1 MLGKLF
7 PDPFLKYQD
16 WAYLWIIFF
25 ISCKI
30 EDHHNILKL
39 NCGPLAI
46 TSYKGIEL
54 VSLPHFGQDIRR
66 KLFLSLYYIT
76 WPNFIVCLHL
86 IHEILCTMCII
97 IVCWPSHDVINF
109 EINVISLIKSF
120 TCRTKKSRQKYKY
133 LENKKSFSNEI
144 KSIFYNF

>member
-1 MLGKLF
+1 MLGELF
-7 PDPFLKYQD
+7 PDPFLKYQN
-16 WAYLWIIFF
+16 WAYLRIIFF
-25 ISCKI
+25 ILCKN

-39 NCGPLAI
+39 NCRPLAI

-76 WPNFIVCLHL
+76 WSNFIVGLHL